1 MLSVCPT
8 KPSPRLTLFI
18 ASQFILWRRQWHP
31 TPVFLPGESQG
42 QGSLVGCHLWGC
54 TESYTTEATQQQ
66 QQQFILCSSTNFCFQ
81 KGGFYLNLDDLIKS
95 AMKDFYGDLA
105 DHAQSI
111 ARIWKTLK
119 RAVIIIINDST
130 SPVIY

>member
-31 TPVFLPGESQG
+31 TPVLLPGESQG
-42 QGSLVGCHLWGC
+42 QGSLVGCRLWGC
-54 TESYTTEATQQQ
+54 TESYTTEATQQ

-95 AMKDFYGDLA
+95 AMKDFYEIQQTMHKIQQEFGKLLREQLLSLMIP
-105 DHAQSI
+105 HHQLY
-111 ARIWKTLK
+111 TE
-119 RAVIIIINDST
+119 
-130 SPVIY
+130 